1 MPSVGHDLP
10 DFAAIRARDQAEL
23 GLAASGLVDPQM
35 FHGRNLLRQGSLS
48 GSGERRLR
56 DGPGDL
62 VVPGGLDSRAPG
74 VGHRHPGRGP
84 QPAGQLAGGP
94 DAVEAARRVAR
105 AGRAAIGSQY
115 PSSLSLTLSG
125 ILVFG

>member
-35 FHGRNLLRQGSLS
+35 FHGRNLLRQDGLS

-56 DGPGDL
+56 DGPVDL
-62 VVPGGLDSRAPG
+62 VVPGGPDYRAPA
-74 VGHRHPGRGP
+74 VGHHRPGRPALPAIEPRVGGRVRPASSGSAQNAGEGP
-84 QPAGQLAGGP
+84 G
-94 DAVEAARRVAR
+94 
-105 AGRAAIGSQY
+105 
-115 PSSLSLTLSG
+115 TW
-125 ILVFG
+125 